1 MGRSQAGN
9 RVHGRAG
16 PAWRLGGAN
25 KLIAVVLWR
34 HLWCSG
40 GHLSRFTRLALRT
53 KVRASVRILIVE
65 DQTMFRELLAAACAQ
80 VVEQADLRLAADGAA
95 ALVACRSCAPDLV
108 VLDLELPD
116 IDGLDLLGELRM
128 LAPRLRV
135 IVLSSHTDE
144 FSLHRATLAQVNGFV
159 DKDGQPVVILAEAIR
174 EVSAGR
180 QYLSPIVHQVKLAMR
195 NDPAAFNKVLTDRE
209 VEMLALIGA
218 GAPDDEIAA
227 RFSLRPI
234 TVKNHRRNILSKL
247 GLHSTPDLMRYAL
260 EKGFVRIRRRRPP
273 AVAPA
278 P

>member
-1 MGRSQAGN
+1 M
-9 RVHGRAG
+9 
-16 PAWRLGGAN
+16 
-25 KLIAVVLWR
+25 
-34 HLWCSG
+34 
-40 GHLSRFTRLALRT
+40 
-53 KVRASVRILIVE
+53 RILIVE